1 MLPLTSVVVLYW
13 LIKHCHVFNQVG
25 LTSDKSQT
33 NDKAN
38 GSLHIWLCLCTL
50 DILLT
55 YFLGD
60 LRLQPV
66 KSLQRICLK
75 KK

>member
-1 MLPLTSVVVLYW
+1 MLHSVNVSKSEKSVLSLTGVLVLYW
-13 LIKHCHVFNQVG
+13 LLKYYHVCNQVA
-25 LTSDKSQT
+25 LTSDKSKT

-38 GSLHIWLCLCTL
+38 GSLHTWLCLCIF

-60 LRLQPV
+60 L
-66 KSLQRICLK
+66 
-75 KK
+75 